1 MLKST
6 NAIIRVSTAVA
17 ALGVLA
23 IGFSQTSSAAP
34 ITFAQFH
41 EAGTASDS
49 NLFSYVD
56 VTPPG
61 IATPRGELIS
71 SPTFTQ
77 TAANGTVG
85 IPVTFTFLN
94 LPSLPADLQGVQN
107 AVLTLTSSTE
117 STVQTLG
124 GGPFLDQS
132 ITGTP
137 SSDVL
142 SITLDTPVD
151 GKSNL
156 LTMDF
161 TGSLLGAMLSRTPQL
176 SGDTSFG
183 DTVTYTSDF
192 VTFANATQD
201 YSLTFSSWTT
211 TSSGDGLSVDSTDNI
226 FQSATAAGAGTF
238 DATVV
243 VPEPSTLAVGGLLL
257 FFGRRN
263 KLSKL
268 I

>member
-6 NAIIRVSTAVA
+6 NALVRVSTAVA

-23 IGFSQTSSAAP
+23 MGFSQTSSAAP
-34 ITFAQFH
+34 TTFAQFN
-41 EAGTASDS
+41 EAGSVP
-49 NLFSYVD
+49 NLFSYID

-61 IATPRGELIS
+61 DNTPRGELIS
-71 SPTFTQ
+71 SPTATQ

-94 LPSLPADLQGVQN
+94 IPTLPAALQGVQN

-124 GGPFLDQS
+124 GGPFLEQTL
-132 ITGTP
+132 TGAPT
-137 SSDVL
+137 SDVL
-142 SITLDTPVD
+142 AITLDTPVD
-151 GKSNL
+151 GDSNL
-156 LTMDF
+156 LTLDF
-161 TGSLLGAMLSRTPQL
+161 TGNIFGAMLSRTPQL
-176 SGDTSFG
+176 SGDTALG
-183 DTVTYTSDF
+183 DTVTYSSDF
-192 VTFANATQD
+192 VTFANSVQD

-211 TSSGDGLSVDSTDNI
+211 NSSNAGLSVDSADNF

-257 FFGRRN
+257 IFGRRN